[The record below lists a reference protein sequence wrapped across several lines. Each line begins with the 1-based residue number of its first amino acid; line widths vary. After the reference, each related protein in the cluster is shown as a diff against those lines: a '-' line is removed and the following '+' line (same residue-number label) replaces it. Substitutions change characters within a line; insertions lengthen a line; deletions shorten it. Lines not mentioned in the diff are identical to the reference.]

1 MKIAV
6 NKHILRNVCILIA
19 VTVFGILLYF
29 VISNYISENVIAA
42 SVSEQYY
49 DLESKYVMY
58 KGENYEPK
66 DNIETF
72 LLIGV
77 DKYESDAGELSY
89 NNSQQSDFLLLVI
102 INKDDKTYAALQLNR
117 DTMANITELGVR
129 GENAGTIKAQLAL
142 AHTYGSGGK
151 DSCRNTVEAVSD
163 LLYGVSIDHYIA
175 FTMDAVPIV
184 NDLAGGVTLEI
195 LDDFTAEDPDMKKGV
210 VHTILGEESLIYVRG
225 RYGLED
231 NTNIGRMARQRQYLT
246 EIKKMLLTQLNES
259 NDFAAEVLSKISE
272 YMVSDCTVGQLSE
285 LVDSLNSYAED
296 GIDVIDGKSVIGEK
310 YNEFYV
316 DEDALRSY
324 VISRFYKP
332 CEK

>member
-6 NKHILRNVCILIA
+6 NRRILRDVCILVA
-19 VTVFGILLYF
+19 VMLFGILLYF
-29 VISNYISENVIAA
+29 VISNYMSENALAA
-42 SVSEQYY
+42 SSSERNY
-49 DLESKYVMY
+49 DSNSKYIIY
-58 KGENYEPK
+58 KGENFEPK
-66 DNIETF
+66 DDIETF

-77 DKYESDAGELSY
+77 DKYESDTGELSY
-89 NNSQQSDFLLLVI
+89 NNTQQSDFLLFVI
-102 INKDDKTYAALQLNR
+102 INNEEKTYTALHLNR
-117 DTMANITELGVR
+117 DTMTNITVLGVR

-195 LDDFTAEDPDMKKGV
+195 LDDFTAEVPDMKKGSV
-210 VHTILGEESLIYVRG
+210 YTLLGEEALIYVRG

-246 EIKKMLLTQLNES
+246 ELKKMLLTQLNDD
-259 NDFAAEVLSKISE
+259 NNFAAEVLSKISE

-285 LVDSLNSYAED
+285 FVDSLNSYEED
-296 GIDVIDGKSVIGEK
+296 GIDVVDGKSVKGEK